1 MTNAARKPT
10 GTVDAEKSVAREYIR
25 NELRKDMA
33 PFYRALGI
41 KTSGSGSEG
50 RSTAVV
56 KRRK

>member
-25 NELRKDMA
+25 NEVRKDMA
-33 PFYRALGI
+33 PFYRALGL
-41 KTSGSGSEG
+41 KTSASASDV
-50 RSTAVV
+50 RPAAAV